1 VRVKQ
6 RTDARVTPR
15 VITEKTVKR
24 DNEVLRK
31 ISVKQLSILL
41 YHFYIGLVQKQD
53 IGFPDAETSALKF
66 QAELNQE
73 VTISTEHLE
82 KLLFALE
89 YANEL
94 GLYWS
99 PANED
104 MDYFVKGLLEKNEK
118 FDKLSCLLLNK
129 KKGL

>member
-1 VRVKQ
+1 MKQ
-6 RTDARVTPR
+6 KTDARVTPR
-15 VITEKTVKR
+15 IVTEKTVME
-24 DNEVLRK
+24 DGQVLRK
-31 ISVKQLSILL
+31 LTAKQLSILL
-41 YHFYIGLVQKQD
+41 YHFYVGLVQKQD
-53 IGFPDAETSALKF
+53 IGFPDADTSVLKF

-94 GLYWS
+94 GLYWN
-99 PANED
+99 PAGEE

-129 KKGL
+129 RK

>member
-1 VRVKQ
+1 MKQ
-6 RTDARVTPR
+6 KTDARVTPR
-15 VITEKTVKR
+15 VITEKTLIEEGQVKR
-24 DNEVLRK
+24 K
-31 ISVKQLSILL
+31 ITAKQLSILL
-41 YHFYIGLVQKQD
+41 YHFYVGLVQKQD

-66 QAELNQE
+66 QSELNQE

-94 GLYWS
+94 GLYWN
-99 PANED
+99 PAGEE

-118 FDKLSCLLLNK
+118 FDKLSCLLL
-129 KKGL
+129 KKGNK